1 MANTTMGVKLDEA
14 TRDRIK
20 SAAQRIDRTPHW
32 LIKQA
37 IFNYL
42 EKLESNSELPE
53 LATTSSLSLQD
64 TEDAIPQ
71 LTENTHQPFLDF
83 AEHVLPQS
91 VTRAAIT
98 AAYRRPET
106 EAIPMLL
113 EQARLPADL
122 AQATHKLAYSI
133 AEKLRN
139 QKSAPWPRGHGTGI
153 AARVLT
159 LFTGRRGIDVSG

>member
-106 EAIPMLL
+106 KRSPCYWNK
-113 EQARLPADL
+113 
-122 AQATHKLAYSI
+122 HAYPQI
-133 AEKLRN
+133 
-139 QKSAPWPRGHGTGI
+139 
-153 AARVLT
+153 
-159 LFTGRRGIDVSG
+159 